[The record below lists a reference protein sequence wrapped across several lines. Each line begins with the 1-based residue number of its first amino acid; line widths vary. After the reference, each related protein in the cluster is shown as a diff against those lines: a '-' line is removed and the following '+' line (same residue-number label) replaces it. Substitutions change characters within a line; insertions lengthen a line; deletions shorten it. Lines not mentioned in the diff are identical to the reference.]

1 MLNDSIK
8 VFLAVAEKRNFSK
21 AAKSL
26 FLTQPAVSFQIQML
40 EQYYGTILF
49 DRVNRNIT
57 LTAAGELLLS
67 YAKRMSG
74 LQAQLE
80 KEMQDLTGTIKG
92 KLLIGAST
100 TIGEYILPSLVGNFI
115 KKYPEVEVSLVIGN
129 TEDIESHILDTSLD
143 IALVEGPVSGKDIV
157 AEHFLDDELVLIVPP
172 EHPLT
177 KNKKISVFE
186 LSKYPFISR
195 EKGSGTRH
203 IMENALKKVGFD
215 PLNLNIIME
224 LGSTT
229 AIKAAVS
236 SGLGISIVSKWTVKE
251 MAKQNKLVTLNINET
266 KFEREFILIYLEKK
280 FKTKAVYE
288 YLNFLRSN
296 EVHKACLS

>member
-1 MLNDSIK
+1 MLNDSIR

-40 EQYYGTILF
+40 EQYYGTVLF

-57 LTAAGELLLS
+57 LTAAGELLLK
-67 YAKRMSG
+67 YAQEMSK

-80 KEMQDLTGTIKG
+80 KEMQELTGTIKG
-92 KLLIGAST
+92 RLLIGAST
-100 TIGEYILPSLVGNFI
+100 TIGEYILPYLVGRF
-115 KKYPEVEVSLVIGN
+115 KKLYPEVDVSLVVAN
-129 TEDIESHILDTSLD
+129 TEEIETHILDTTLD
-143 IALVEGPVSGKDIV
+143 VGLVEGPVSGKDLV
-157 AEHFLDDELVLIVPP
+157 MEKFLDDELVLITPVN
-172 EHPLT
+172 HPWV

-203 IMENALKKVGFD
+203 IMENTLKKVGFD
-215 PLNLNIIME
+215 PQNLKIIME

-236 SGLGISIVSKWTVKE
+236 NGLGVSIVSKWTVQE
-251 MAKQNKLVTLNINET
+251 MVKHNKLATVTINET
-266 KFEREFILIYLEKK
+266 KFDRQFIVIYHEKK
-280 FKTKAVYE
+280 FRTQAVYE
-288 YLNFLRSN
+288 FLNFLKSD
-296 EVHKACLS
+296 EVHTILEA

>member
-1 MLNDSIK
+1 
-8 VFLAVAEKRNFSK
+8 
-21 AAKSL
+21 
-26 FLTQPAVSFQIQML
+26 
-40 EQYYGTILF
+40 
-49 DRVNRNIT
+49 
-57 LTAAGELLLS
+57 
-67 YAKRMSG
+67 
-74 LQAQLE
+74 
-80 KEMQDLTGTIKG
+80 MQ
-92 KLLIGAST
+92 
-100 TIGEYILPSLVGNFI
+100 E
-115 KKYPEVEVSLVIGN
+115 
-129 TEDIESHILDTSLD
+129 
-143 IALVEGPVSGKDIV
+143 DIV

-251 MAKQNKLVTLNINET
+251 MAKQNELVTLTLNET

-288 YLNFLRSN
+288 YLNFLRSD
-296 EVHKACLS
+296 EVQKIILS